1 MATPTQLT
9 TLAKLSVEKVKAS
22 NIGLKEVD
30 LIEFA
35 AILTHAKHLDG
46 NTEDQAK
53 VSTKRWSEV
62 SPAWKSRYRNLVRQ
76 FLKTI
81 EK

>member
-1 MATPTQLT
+1 MANRLQLAM
-9 TLAKLSVEKVKAS
+9 LAKLSAEEVKAS
-22 NIGLKEVD
+22 NLRLREVD
-30 LIEFA
+30 LIEVA

-46 NTEDQAK
+46 NTEDQAE
-53 VSTKRWSEV
+53 VSMERWSEV
-62 SPAWKSRYRNLVRQ
+62 SLAWKSRYRNLVRQ